1 MAEKLLIKQGHS
13 LVEQAKGNEKT
24 LGVKEF
30 TWPQLNLG
38 DDQMNAGSKLTLY
51 SNGTAR
57 FDCQTL
63 CFKTHSGDV
72 WHHFLSVYDANN
84 KALFSGGYFDSPR
97 MDDGNPPPVYTW
109 SAAFTFD
116 PGKFDA
122 AAIANAFYSV

>member
-1 MAEKLLIKQGHS
+1 MAKKLIKKQGDS
-13 LVEQAKGNEKT
+13 IVDQGKADKST
-24 LGVKEF
+24 LGIKEF
-30 TWPQLNLG
+30 TWPQLNVG

-63 CFKTHSGDV
+63 CFHTHSGDT
-72 WHHFLSVYDANN
+72 WHHFLSIYDINN
-84 KALFSGGYFDSPR
+84 NSLFTGGYFDSPR

-122 AAIANAFYSV
+122 AAKAVAYYSA